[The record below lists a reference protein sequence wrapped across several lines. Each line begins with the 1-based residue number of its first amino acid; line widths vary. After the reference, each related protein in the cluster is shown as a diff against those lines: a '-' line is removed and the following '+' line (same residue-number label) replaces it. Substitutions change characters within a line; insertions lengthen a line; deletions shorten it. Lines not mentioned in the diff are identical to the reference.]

1 MDRNQFIGL
10 ALILGLIFIWT
21 MYMEPP
27 NDAKLDNKRT
37 EKKADA
43 PQAPPSTAP
52 TAPEAPKDTVAERET
67 RLRERYGPFY
77 KFADPEANREEK
89 IEVVTEKL
97 KIAFSNK
104 GARPTVVFLNEYR
117 TYDSLPLPLM
127 LNRPENL
134 FDFTFNAQGKV
145 ISTSELYFLASAKAL
160 NVKGRDAQ
168 TLTFSAPTDAG
179 TLEIAYTFAGDEY
192 NVDMDVK
199 LINLNEA
206 ITDDSYLFR
215 FSNMM
220 PLTEKAAQSMN
231 PEVKLCW
238 RYSED
243 DEVESTDGADKD
255 TLVERTPA
263 SLKWLAFKSQF
274 FSMGVVAK
282 EKFNSGAVLKQ
293 KPFDPTVKSEFVKK
307 LGAEMY
313 VPYGH
318 RPNETHKF
326 TLFFVPNDYNLL
338 KKYDLKLE
346 RIVNLGWGPIKYITM
361 LIIGI
366 FGFLERFFSSY
377 GVIIAL
383 LAVIIK
389 IVLSPLTYR
398 SYVMGAKMQVINK
411 MPEMQA
417 IDAKHKDNPTKLQQE
432 KMAFYR
438 EIGFNPFAGCVPALL
453 QMPILF
459 AMLSFFPHS
468 IDLRQ
473 KSFLWA
479 EDLSTYDSV
488 WTFGYVPII
497 NSIYGDHVSLFALL
511 MTIST
516 LAFTYIQQ
524 QSQPVSANTPAA
536 LKYMPYFFP
545 FIFLS
550 VLNNYSSGLSYYYFV
565 LNLLTI
571 VQTIVIK
578 LTLNEDKIRA
588 AIQANKKKLAG
599 KAAKPGRLQKW
610 MMENQKRLEEQQR
623 QAQKRG
629 RK

>member
-10 ALILGLIFIWT
+10 ALILGLIFLWT

-37 EKKADA
+37 EKKTDA
-43 PQAPPSTAP
+43 PTPLPTPAP
-52 TAPEAPKDTVAERET
+52 TAPEAPKDTAAEYEN
-67 RLRERYGPFY
+67 RLRERFGPFFRY
-77 KFADPEANREEK
+77 ADPTVNREEK

-97 KIAFSNK
+97 KIAFNSK
-104 GARPTVVFLNEYR
+104 GARPTVVYLNEYR

-127 LNRPENL
+127 LNRPENH

-145 ISTSELYFLASAKAL
+145 ISTSELYFTPSAKSL
-160 NVKGRDAQ
+160 KLKGKDRQ
-168 TLTFSAPTDAG
+168 TLTFSAPTESG
-179 TLEIAYTFAGDEY
+179 TLEIVYAFAAGDY
-192 NVDMDVK
+192 NVGMEVK
-199 LINLNEA
+199 LSNLNETV
-206 ITDDSYLFR
+206 TDDSYLFR
-215 FSNMM
+215 FSNLM
-220 PLTEKAAQSMN
+220 PRTEKAAPSMN

-255 TLVERTPA
+255 SLVERTPA

-274 FSMGVVAK
+274 FSMGIIAD
-282 EKFNSGAVLKQ
+282 EKFNAGAVLKQ
-293 KPFDPTVKSEFVKK
+293 KPFELTEKSEFVKK
-307 LGAEMY
+307 LSAEMY

-318 RPNETHKF
+318 RPDETHRF

-346 RIVNLGWGPIKYITM
+346 RIVNLGWGPIKYITI

-366 FGFLERFFSSY
+366 FGFLEQFFGSY

-417 IDAKHKDNPTKLQQE
+417 IDAKYKDNPTKLQQE

-438 EIGFNPFAGCVPALL
+438 EIGFNPFAGCIPALL

-479 EDLSTYDSV
+479 EDLSTYDSI

-516 LAFTYIQQ
+516 LVFTYIQQ
-524 QSQPVSANTPAA
+524 QSQPVSAATPAA

-588 AIQANKKKLAG
+588 AIHENKKKLAG
-599 KAAKPGRLQKW
+599 KSAKPGRLQKW
-610 MMENQKRLEEQQR
+610 IIENQKRLEEQQR